1 MDIKVLPRERA
12 VAQIHEDIP
21 DRFQII
27 SPGLFDTQM
36 CVHAGISSCS
46 SQVLILFIL
55 DVLMRLRIS
64 VAFGE
69 TEIDDV
75 HDMGF
80 FPKAE
85 EEILRFNISVNVI
98 LSMKA
103 GNATK
108 LFRL

>member
-1 MDIKVLPRERA
+1 
-12 VAQIHEDIP
+12 
-21 DRFQII
+21 
-27 SPGLFDTQM
+27 M
-36 CVHAGISSCS
+36 C
-46 SQVLILFIL
+46 
-55 DVLMRLRIS
+55 LRIP

-75 HDMGF
+75 YDMGF

-103 GNATK
+103 GDATK
-108 LFRL
+108 LFKL